1 LPFFPSFL
9 SPWRSFESKRFMVV
23 NPSTFRIR
31 SPVLCGSF
39 DTFLGQVPRFWIP
52 QRHPHRHEIVG
63 PVLDP
68 DLAAVLL
75 AFAFA
80 GALGLPGLRK
90 ALRRGERYCVKCGR
104 RILLGQRTCD
114 CD

>member
-1 LPFFPSFL
+1 
-9 SPWRSFESKRFMVV
+9 
-23 NPSTFRIR
+23 
-31 SPVLCGSF
+31 
-39 DTFLGQVPRFWIP
+39 
-52 QRHPHRHEIVG
+52 
-63 PVLDP
+63 VLDP

-104 RILLGQRTCD
+104 RILVGQRTCD